1 MSNLNLSLTALHT
14 FSVVAKELNFT
25 AAAGVLHISPSAV
38 SHQMKLLE
46 TQLGMSLFHRKS
58 KGVTLTRDATL
69 LAEHI
74 NKGFN
79 ILEFGIDN
87 ARRSNQTERVVLA
100 VIPSLLEHW
109 LIPKLSDFYRRYPNI
124 ELQLVAKD
132 QLVDFNREHVDA
144 HLHFGH
150 GQYQGLTCQ
159 QLATE
164 WVYPVCAP
172 HYSKKLGE
180 GAHLLSYQGGK
191 EDAPGRIDWQAWFEL
206 QSLNCV
212 SRDRFTMFSHVG
224 HTLTAAKHGQGI
236 ALAWHHIA
244 TEMITQSA
252 LVKMPYAPLMM
263 PFSYF
268 LIRPS
273 KANHTNGLRCL
284 GEWLEQQFNDFKL
297 INKPVR

>member
-25 AAAGVLHISPSAV
+25 SASGILHISPSAV

-46 TQLGMSLFHRKS
+46 SQLGMSLFHRKS
-58 KGVTLTRDATL
+58 KGVTLTRDAIL

-87 ARRSNQTERVVLA
+87 ARRSSQTERVVLA

-109 LIPKLSDFYRRYPNI
+109 LIPKLGDFYQRYPHI
-124 ELQLVAKD
+124 ELQLIAQD

-150 GQYQGLTCQ
+150 GQYQGLSCT

-172 HYSKKLGE
+172 SYSKRLDGE
-180 GAHLLSYQGGK
+180 AHLLSYQGGK
-191 EDAPGRIDWQAWFEL
+191 EDAPGCIGWTEWFEK
-206 QSLNCV
+206 QSIN
-212 SRDRFTMFSHVG
+212 STFQDRLRAFSHVG
-224 HTLTAAKHGQGI
+224 HILTAAKYGQGF
-236 ALAWHHIA
+236 ALGWHHIA
-244 TEMITQSA
+244 SEMIKQGT
-252 LVKMPYAPLMM
+252 LVKLPYKPLSM

-268 LIRPS
+268 FVMPNQS
-273 KANHTNGLRCL
+273 KQSRGVRYVR
-284 GEWLEQQFNDFKL
+284 EWLAQQFTHLN
-297 INKPVR
+297 